1 MENAAQHET
10 AGGTAGAGG
19 APLRR
24 IMSARLVRGATRAGE
39 TDGWPLTMREQ
50 RRIVRQV
57 RAVRRLVSVSAW
69 TLVAAVVQVV
79 LLTLPGQAKVH
90 FPRVYWAWVAR
101 LIGMRVRVIGVGAA
115 GQSRRRTG
123 GQRGALRGAH
133 TDAKTGAKTG
143 ARTTGRPVIFVAN
156 HCSWLDIPVLG
167 GRLPGCF
174 VSKDEVGRWPVV
186 STIAWL
192 GRTVFVTRRP
202 GRTADERDV
211 MQARLAAGDNLVLFP
226 EGTSSDGSRV
236 LPFRT
241 SFFAVAVPGGGIRQG
256 AGTATPAAPAPL
268 IQPVSVVYDR
278 MGWLPTGRATRSIFA
293 WYGDMDLASHF
304 WRLAQLNGLRATVL
318 LHAPVD
324 PATFP
329 DRKALARAV
338 WTSVADGA
346 ATLRQNRPARPLEA
360 TAAIP
365 GDRPVPD
372 AGTALA

>member
-1 MENAAQHET
+1 
-10 AGGTAGAGG
+10 
-19 APLRR
+19 
-24 IMSARLVRGATRAGE
+24 
-39 TDGWPLTMREQ
+39 TMREQ

-57 RAVRRLVSVSAW
+57 RAVRRLVSVAVW
-69 TLVAAVVQVV
+69 TLVAMVVQVV
-79 LLTLPGQAKVH
+79 LLGLPGRAKVH

-101 LIGMRVRVIGVGAA
+101 LLGMRVRVIGAGAG
-115 GQSRRRTG
+115 GQARSTG
-123 GQRGALRGAH
+123 GGTPA
-133 TDAKTGAKTG
+133 
-143 ARTTGRPVIFVAN
+143 RPVIFVAN

-186 STIAWL
+186 STIARL

-256 AGTATPAAPAPL
+256 AGSAPPGTPAPL
-268 IQPVSVVYDR
+268 IQPVSLVYDR

-304 WRLAQLNGLRATVL
+304 WRLAQLSGLRATVL
-318 LHAPVD
+318 LHTPVD
-324 PATFP
+324 PASFP

-338 WTSVADGA
+338 WSAVADGA
-346 ATLRQNRPARPLEA
+346 ATLRQNRPARPLE
-360 TAAIP
+360 TAAAAP

-372 AGTALA
+372 AGA